1 MKREEQSEMDNL
13 YIFSYKK
20 YHRLAWVRME
30 CKPENMKAADIEK
43 EEICP
48 CKAFPDFPFLK
59 WSDLP
64 TFMFRSFC
72 NRGDCPLSL
81 LLFPGKSDIV
91 ASTRCFHSLSIQLY
105 FCLHLSMQIS
115 LPVIPVTS

>member
-1 MKREEQSEMDNL
+1 MKREEQSEIDNF

-43 EEICP
+43 EEICL
-48 CKAFPDFPFLK
+48 CKAFPDFPGLK

-64 TFMFRSFC
+64 TFIFRSIY
-72 NRGDCPLSL
+72 NRGDCFSALSL
-81 LLFPGKSDIV
+81 SC
-91 ASTRCFHSLSIQLY
+91 SSLANL
-105 FCLHLSMQIS
+105 
-115 LPVIPVTS
+115 T